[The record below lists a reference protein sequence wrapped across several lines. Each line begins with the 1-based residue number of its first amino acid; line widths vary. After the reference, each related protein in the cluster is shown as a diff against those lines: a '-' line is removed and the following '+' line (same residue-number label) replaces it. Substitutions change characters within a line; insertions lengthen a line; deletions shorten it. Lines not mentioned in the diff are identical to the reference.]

1 MTVERDQPPPSSGPS
16 VRFGPDT
23 LSEHVNDNIDS
34 IVAFQER
41 EHEKLGDSE
50 RRLAHVS
57 DLIGRPLYLV
67 SLLSFVAL
75 WTSGNLV
82 ARLLGVASFDPPPF
96 PWLQG
101 ILTLAALLT
110 TTVILITQNRQAKIE
125 SQRAHLDLQVNLLTE
140 QKVTKLIHL
149 LEELRRDLPMVK
161 DRHDPEAASLQQRTD
176 TAQVLSA
183 LANVDAAIVG
193 KKASA
198 DEPSS
203 AAR

>member
-1 MTVERDQPPPSSGPS
+1 MTVEHDQAPPSSDPS
-16 VRFGPDT
+16 ERFRPDT
-23 LSEHVNDNIDS
+23 LSEQVNDNIDS

-75 WTSGNLV
+75 WTSANLV

-110 TTVILITQNRQAKIE
+110 TTVILITQHRQARIE

-176 TAQVLSA
+176 TAQMLCA

-203 AAR
+203 A

>member
-1 MTVERDQPPPSSGPS
+1 MTVERDQPPPSSDAS

-23 LSEHVNDNIDS
+23 LSEQVNDNIDS

-41 EHEKLGDSE
+41 EQEKLGGSE

-57 DLIGRPLYLV
+57 DLIGQPLYLI

-82 ARLLGVASFDPPPF
+82 VRLLGLASFDPPPF
-96 PWLQG
+96 LWLQG
-101 ILTLAALLT
+101 ILTLGALLT
-110 TTVILITQNRQAKIE
+110 TTVILITQNRQARIE
-125 SQRAHLDLQVNLLTE
+125 NQRAHLDLQVNLLTE

-176 TAQVLSA
+176 TAQMLSA

-203 AAR
+203 A

>member
-1 MTVERDQPPPSSGPS
+1 MTAERDQASPSSDPS
-16 VRFGPDT
+16 ERRGPDT
-23 LSEHVNDNIDS
+23 LSEHVNQNIDT

-57 DLIGRPLYLV
+57 GLIGRPLYLV
-67 SLLSFVAL
+67 SLLTFVAL
-75 WTSGNLV
+75 WISGNLV
-82 ARLLGVASFDPPPF
+82 ARHLGVASFDPPPF

-101 ILTLAALLT
+101 ILTLAALVT
-110 TTVILITQNRQAKIE
+110 TTVILITQNRLANIE
-125 SQRAHLDLQVNLLTE
+125 HQRAHLDLQVNLLTE

-183 LANVDAAIVG
+183 LANVDAAIIG
-193 KKASA
+193 K
-198 DEPSS
+198 
-203 AAR
+203 

>member
-1 MTVERDQPPPSSGPS
+1 MTVEPDQASPSSDPS
-16 VRFGPDT
+16 ERCGPDT
-23 LSEHVNDNIDS
+23 LSEQVNHNIDS

-75 WTSGNLV
+75 WISGNLV
-82 ARLLGVASFDPPPF
+82 ARHLGVASFDPPPF

-101 ILTLAALLT
+101 ILTLAALVT
-110 TTVILITQNRQAKIE
+110 TTIILITQNRLANIE
-125 SQRAHLDLQVNLLTE
+125 NQRAHLDLQVNLLTE

-183 LANVDAAIVG
+183 LANVDAAIIG
-193 KKASA
+193 K
-198 DEPSS
+198 
-203 AAR
+203 